1 MVSSIFNQTL
11 ANFYVRDPRTPTRRV
26 NGFYNDNNLLPT
38 IGGIPY
44 NPRGYNPTAAAV
56 GAVTY
61 GLLAGYSNS
70 YSPVLGRPINV
81 ATPYV
86 GSYIAPSVNG
96 YGSAAIVPGLRPTS
110 STNDTRPP
118 AQTMITKQSYQTPAT
133 AANASSVNRL
143 NSSNLPPGADIK
155 NAFTLTPSATDWP
168 LDNGQDDR
176 VFITDPSNKLVA
188 AGGKV
193 MSPLTVTS
201 GVLFPYTPT
210 INITHKANYDSEQL
224 IHTNYEMPVY
234 KNSSVDQIGLQAKF
248 TANTTEDAKYV
259 LAVIH
264 FFRAATKMFYGA
276 DSGAGTPPVVLRLD
290 GYGQYML
297 NHLPVVCTSFD
308 YSLPEDV
315 DYIDTESS
323 YRNRTGVGTK
333 VPTLLQMNLTFKLV
347 YSRNRLANTFSLEQF
362 AAGGL
367 LEKGQRGSGGPGG
380 YL

>member
-44 NPRGYNPTAAAV
+44 NPNGYNPTAAAV

-61 GLLAGYSNS
+61 GLLSGYSNS

-81 ATPYV
+81 ATPYTS
-86 GSYIAPSVNG
+86 SYIGPSVNG
-96 YGSAAIVPGLRPTS
+96 YGSAAIVPGLRNNST
-110 STNDTRPP
+110 TNDTRPV
-118 AQTMITKQSYQTPAT
+118 AQTMMTKQSYQTPAT
-133 AANASSVNRL
+133 SSNASSINRL

-155 NAFTLTPSATDWP
+155 NAFTLSQTVQAFP
-168 LDNGQDDR
+168 LDNGRDDR
-176 VFITDPSNKLVA
+176 VFITDPSSKIVS

-193 MSPLTVTS
+193 MSPLTTTN

-210 INITHKANYDSEQL
+210 ISITHKANYDSEQL

-248 TANTTEDAKYV
+248 TASSTMDAKYV

-276 DSGAGTPPVVLRLD
+276 DGNAGTPPVVLRLD

-323 YRNRTGVGTK
+323 PINRGGIGTK
-333 VPTLLQMNLTFKLV
+333 VPTILQMNLSFKIV
-347 YSRNRLANTFSLEQF
+347 YSRNQLANTFSLAQF
-362 AAGGL
+362 ASGGL
-367 LEKGQRGSGGPGG
+367 LVKGQRGSGGPGG